1 MPSEYGVQRP
11 LYFFLLPSYWRE
23 GLSSVGPQLGHSGGP
38 VDRGDSLVATDVYS
52 ENPMVPENNMAKS
65 ATGKMYPAEQ
75 VDRHVVSKVKKTHT

>member
-23 GLSSVGPQLGHSGGP
+23 GLQSVGPQLGEP
-38 VDRGDSLVATDVYS
+38 LVPTGVYE
-52 ENPMVPENNMAKS
+52 ENPMASDNNMAKS

-75 VDRHVVSKVKKTHT
+75 VDRRVVSRVEEKVE